1 MQLSKHIS
9 LVLVSAL
16 FLVACF
22 DSEDTQVPDVV
33 SDAGLPA
40 TEIDAHPAPP
50 DAAPLPDSPPGT
62 PDAAPLPDAPP
73 PPDAGPPPV
82 SFSQDIVPVLV
93 AACGGCHLKDVAG
106 AGGLSLGI
114 TGQLSYAAMVD
125 HATLATACAT
135 MKIVDSTSRD
145 PMQSSLYL
153 KLIGATCGTQMP
165 KGRPALTADKL
176 DLFARW
182 IAEGSANN

>member
-1 MQLSKHIS
+1 MQLSKSIS
-9 LVLVSAL
+9 VVLVSAL

-22 DSEDTQVPDVV
+22 DGEDSQVPDIV

-40 TEIDAHPAPP
+40 TEIDAHPAAP

-62 PDAAPLPDAPP
+62 PDAAPVPDAS

-82 SFSQDIVPVLV
+82 SFSQDVVPVLV
-93 AACGGCHLKDVAG
+93 AACGGCHLKDTLG
-106 AGGLSLGI
+106 AGGLSLGV
-114 TGQLSYAAMVD
+114 TGQLSYSAMVD
-125 HATLATACAT
+125 QATHATACTT
-135 MKIVDSTSRD
+135 MKIVDTTSRD

-176 DLFARW
+176 DLFAKW